1 MGFMRFN
8 VIVLL
13 TLMAVSFSACL
24 KKESVKQK
32 VSGGKSAVFS
42 VDSVI
47 QNSTR
52 RKAPRSAAMLGIFV
66 SEYLSGTPLA
76 FAAEGSLKGVDVQS
90 KIISA
95 QTSVTDPDFDLLQA
109 FADALEVDVVDLLNR
124 SVDRQASLD
133 AYSDALTNVATKAA
147 DRFKELNSVLTELK
161 QAAKDQNKEMT
172 AFQRNLKKALDSKDF
187 QNAGELQ
194 KKAFE
199 AQEAYSQTSLKQKE
213 VQQLLDT
220 MDKLLELYGQKILAI
235 QQNREILISGN
246 RVVDVPGIDD
256 LKIIQRIK
264 KPGTS

>member
-1 MGFMRFN
+1 M
-8 VIVLL
+8 
-13 TLMAVSFSACL
+13 
-24 KKESVKQK
+24 KQK

-52 RKAPRSAAMLGIFV
+52 RRAPRSAAMLGIFV

-133 AYSDALTNVATKAA
+133 AYSDALTNVATKAT
-147 DRFKELNSVLTELK
+147 DRFKELK